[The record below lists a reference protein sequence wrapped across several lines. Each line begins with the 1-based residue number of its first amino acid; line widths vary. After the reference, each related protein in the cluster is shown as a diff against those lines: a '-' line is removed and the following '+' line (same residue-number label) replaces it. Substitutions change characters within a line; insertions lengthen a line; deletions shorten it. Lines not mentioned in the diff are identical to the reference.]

1 MRIQS
6 FWASQILYKLTINL
20 TKTSICLL
28 YLRIFSTVDKLK
40 FRRVVYCF
48 MAYVLLYA
56 FASIMATI
64 FQCVPIERVWNKKVP
79 GSCINLTAFW
89 YANACANIIGDIGI
103 FLLPMPVIRS
113 LNLPR
118 REKWGLT
125 MVFAL
130 GFLYASLCN
139 PIIDCANG

>member
-1 MRIQS
+1 MGIQC
-6 FWASQILYKLTINL
+6 FWASQLVYKLTINL

-28 YLRIFSTVDKLK
+28 YLRIFSTGDKVN
-40 FRRVVYCF
+40 FRRFVYCV

-56 FASIMATI
+56 FASIVATI
-64 FQCVPIERVWNKKVP
+64 FQCHPIERVWDKKIP

-103 FLLPMPVIRS
+103 FILPMPVIRS
-113 LNLPR
+113 LNLPG

-130 GFLYASLCN
+130 GFLYAASCKA
-139 PIIDCANG
+139 IIDVR